1 MSIISIFILDD
12 SNITKSELKMIKSKT
27 YEEFLN
33 QIRLKCNIIIPEN
46 YEMFILDDKNNQI
59 KINNEI
65 NYNKIK
71 DILFIRE
78 INKNA
83 LQQSI
88 YDINYNT
95 LSESKQNILDEK
107 YNCLICSVLIKK
119 ENPYLCYK
127 CQKIFHIRCLKD
139 WDNKCKQQNK
149 KLICPNCRNELPI
162 EKWYKKIDHEE
173 NRKEHANLINL
184 IRELKSNNNND
195 NKIDFQKDKKINELN
210 LLNKKY
216 EEYINNALKV
226 FNNILNKMNLIHSLF
241 NLEKNIQLN
250 NLLVINPFNSNNI
263 NNININSISNVINEE
278 FDQFINHINKD
289 KKIQNNLSNQI
300 SQKEIDK
307 EKNILENSDNKNL
320 IDNQYKEDVQPEPE
334 PEKNKEQISEEIEQL
349 NINIQNQEE
358 KKNKEFNIE
367 TLFQTPDGRIIFRNG
382 ILKGIVNKYYEIND
396 VVSKIQDILAKGAKF
411 NLVYK
416 ASELGDEAETFHL
429 MCDNLNMSL
438 VLIET
443 YNNTRFGGFTTKSW
457 SGKNIK
463 KYDSYSFVFNLQN
476 NTIFDIIPNEPA
488 IGCYPKF
495 GPVFFGCQIRI
506 YDKFFINGG
515 TTCHAG
521 LNYKTT
527 IDYELNNGNQIF
539 IVKDIEVYSIEA
551 VDI

>member
-59 KINNEI
+59 KINNKI

-107 YNCLICSVLIKK
+107 YNCLICSVLIKN

-127 CQKIFHIRCLKD
+127 CQKIFHIKCLKD

-149 KLICPNCRNELPI
+149 NLICPNCRNELPI

-173 NRKEHANLINL
+173 NRKEYANLMNL
-184 IRELKSNNNND
+184 ISELKSNNNID
-195 NKIDFQKDKKINELN
+195 NRIDFLKDKKIDELN

-216 EEYINNALKV
+216 EEYINNSLKI

-250 NLLVINPFNSNNI
+250 DLLVINPFNSNNF
-263 NNININSISNVINEE
+263 NNININSISSVIDDE
-278 FDQFINHINKD
+278 FDHFIDHIKNKSN
-289 KKIQNNLSNQI
+289 KMQNNLNNEI
-300 SQKEIDK
+300 SKNNMEKE
-307 EKNILENSDNKNL
+307 NLDNKNL
-320 IDNQYKEDVQPEPE
+320 IENKFEEDAQPEQ
-334 PEKNKEQISEEIEQL
+334 EKNQERINEEIEKL

-358 KKNKEFNIE
+358 KKKKN
-367 TLFQTPDGRIIFRNG
+367 L
-382 ILKGIVNKYYEIND
+382 ILKH
-396 VVSKIQDILAKGAKF
+396 F
-411 NLVYK
+411 
-416 ASELGDEAETFHL
+416 SEL
-429 MCDNLNMSL
+429 
-438 VLIET
+438 
-443 YNNTRFGGFTTKSW
+443 
-457 SGKNIK
+457 
-463 KYDSYSFVFNLQN
+463 
-476 NTIFDIIPNEPA
+476 
-488 IGCYPKF
+488 
-495 GPVFFGCQIRI
+495 
-506 YDKFFINGG
+506 
-515 TTCHAG
+515 
-521 LNYKTT
+521 
-527 IDYELNNGNQIF
+527 
-539 IVKDIEVYSIEA
+539 
-551 VDI
+551 